1 MGEVRLLINGGGG
14 WVYILYIVI
23 TAFCESYH
31 KIDAAILRRSVLQI

>member
-1 MGEVRLLINGGGG
+1 MGVRLLINGGGG